1 MFGRARHMVRLDHKL
16 DCKPVGLF
24 IWILPQ
30 PIHCSS
36 CKQFIGY
43 WSELNRD
50 LTARVAR
57 WCVRNEGRTDT
68 PQGLRDICGNVQE
81 YAGQFPTGN
90 AMSIGRHRNS
100 NQSWAFIGM
109 RELPFPYVTL
119 TDQFGQVK
127 NITSVAEAS
136 VWLVAH
142 WPIRN
147 SEKLQAAKLAC
158 LDALAGKATCTDCR
172 NAFKEAAKEAGI
184 YVTHKRL

>member
-1 MFGRARHMVRLDHKL
+1 
-16 DCKPVGLF
+16 
-24 IWILPQ
+24 
-30 PIHCSS
+30 
-36 CKQFIGY
+36 
-43 WSELNRD
+43 
-50 LTARVAR
+50 
-57 WCVRNEGRTDT
+57 
-68 PQGLRDICGNVQE
+68 
-81 YAGQFPTGN
+81 
-90 AMSIGRHRNS
+90 
-100 NQSWAFIGM
+100 M
-109 RELPFPYVTL
+109 RELPFPYVTI

-172 NAFKEAAKEAGI
+172 KAFMEAAKEAGI